1 MKKIPTFL
9 LGTIV
14 GITLTA
20 GTAVGAAT
28 ILKATPKTVKI
39 VVGSNQKS
47 VEAMNVQNKLYVPVR
62 DAGDSFGYSV
72 SGVTSSTVTFNQGVK
87 TGNTTPADNKSNTST
102 TNSPTN
108 TKPEKAGT
116 ELVDRLHD
124 KYSTDGKLDANKVKA
139 GIAAKEITVNAQ
151 NKEDGNSLLH
161 YVVLENNFAVYEVI
175 KVNLLNPNLVNS
187 EGQTPLMLAV
197 LNENIFY
204 LGELTNVYKSDA
216 NIIDSKNKKAI
227 DYSKKNSSTYIDL
240 EAYML

>member
-28 ILKATPKTVKI
+28 YLKATPKTVKI

-62 DAGDSFGYSV
+62 DAGYSFGYSV
-72 SGVTSSTVTFNQGVK
+72 SGVTSSSVTFTEGVTTSVNSAATGTN
-87 TGNTTPADNKSNTST
+87 TGNTNASST
-102 TNSPTN
+102 
-108 TKPEKAGT
+108 KAGG
-116 ELVDRLHD
+116 EYLQGLHN
-124 KYSTDGKLDANKVKA
+124 KYSTDGKLDAKKVKA
-139 GIAAKEITVNAQ
+139 GIAAGEISVNSIDKET
-151 NKEDGNSLLH
+151 GNSILH
-161 YVVLENNFAVYEVI
+161 FVILENNFAVYSVI
-175 KVNLLNPNLVNS
+175 KVNALNPNIVNS

-197 LNENIFY
+197 INENIFY